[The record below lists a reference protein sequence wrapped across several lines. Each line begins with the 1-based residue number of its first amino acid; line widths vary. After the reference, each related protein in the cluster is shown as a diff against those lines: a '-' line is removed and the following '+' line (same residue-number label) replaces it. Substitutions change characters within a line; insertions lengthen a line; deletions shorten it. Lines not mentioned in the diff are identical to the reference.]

1 MAIQIELKLTVAE
14 QRAWVEKDCGEP
26 CFRMWLSKA
35 EYVKAGEFAD
45 WTAWILSDG
54 RIAVWRKKSDLYK
67 APSVIQAAIMRRI
80 ISDDSVT

>member
-14 QRAWVEKDCGEP
+14 QRAWVEADCGVP

-54 RIAVWRKKSDLYK
+54 RIAVWRKWSDLDNTS
-67 APSVIQAAIMRRI
+67 PEVWVAIMERML
-80 ISDDSVT
+80 DDSVT